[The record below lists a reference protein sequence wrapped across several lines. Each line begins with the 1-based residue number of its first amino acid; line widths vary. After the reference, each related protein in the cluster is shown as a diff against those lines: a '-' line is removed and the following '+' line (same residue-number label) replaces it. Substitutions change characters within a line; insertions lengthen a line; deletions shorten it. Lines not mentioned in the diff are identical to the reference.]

1 MNKYV
6 KAVQAKLA
14 PLNYGQRREL
24 LRDVIQNMN
33 ESAESSNDM
42 TEIAAFLVAQLGGD
56 AEQVVE
62 DYKEWTP

>member
-6 KAVQAKLA
+6 RAVQAKLA
-14 PLNYGQRREL
+14 PLNYPQRAQL
-24 LRDVIQNMN
+24 LRDVVQNMN
-33 ESAESSNDM
+33 ERAQTSQDM

-62 DYKEWTP
+62 DYGEKAA